1 VRGGRPKSKS
11 ANSANSAKAKN
22 NMRKVRFLGI
32 LTILKAK
39 IIEKEK
45 DRKWQK
51 KNSEQVKRPRKVCGK
66 SVLIRTI
73 WSKKSPKRV
82 YLSKLTREWI
92 EIGPMLTRERTDK
105 DLAESAKSAKSA
117 MQKI

>member
-1 VRGGRPKSKS
+1 
-11 ANSANSAKAKN
+11 
-22 NMRKVRFLGI
+22 MRKVRFLGI

-51 KNSEQVKRPRKVCGK
+51 KNSEQVKRPRKVCKK

-73 WSKKSPKRV
+73 WSKMSPKRV

-105 DLAESAKSAKSA
+105 DMAEKCKSVKSAKSV

>member
-1 VRGGRPKSKS
+1 
-11 ANSANSAKAKN
+11 
-22 NMRKVRFLGI
+22 MRKVRFLGI

-51 KNSEQVKRPRKVCGK
+51 KNSEQVKRPRKVCKK

-73 WSKKSPKRV
+73 WSKMSPKRV
-82 YLSKLTREWI
+82 HLSKLTREWI

-105 DLAESAKSAKSA
+105 DLAEKCQECQECHAKNE
-117 MQKI
+117 